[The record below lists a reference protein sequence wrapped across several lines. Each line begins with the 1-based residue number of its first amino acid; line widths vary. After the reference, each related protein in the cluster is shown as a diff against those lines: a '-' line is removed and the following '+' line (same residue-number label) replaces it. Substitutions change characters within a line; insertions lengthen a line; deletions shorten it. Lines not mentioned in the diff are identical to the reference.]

1 MGKVP
6 LLSAEQEVALARLIE
21 RSDRA
26 AKNKLI
32 ESNLRFV
39 VGMAQRFSG
48 RGLPLLDLI
57 QEGNIGLMR
66 AVEKFDHRRGCRFTT
81 YADLWVRQS
90 LTRALADQARTVR
103 LPVHKVEAITNWTSE
118 RERLRRSLG
127 REPTPEEISAR
138 TGIAPEKARA
148 LLRADQQPISLD
160 TPAGD
165 DGDAVLADFI
175 EDETAA
181 DPVHGVEEEQRRRTL
196 ARALEKLPERERR
209 IMQLRHGL
217 ADGKLRSFKEIGLEL
232 GLSHERIRQLEAKTM
247 VTLAELPELQ
257 CLREQV
263 W

>member
-1 MGKVP
+1 M
-6 LLSAEQEVALARLIE
+6 
-21 RSDRA
+21 
-26 AKNKLI
+26 
-32 ESNLRFV
+32 
-39 VGMAQRFSG
+39 
-48 RGLPLLDLI
+48 
-57 QEGNIGLMR
+57 
-66 AVEKFDHRRGCRFTT
+66 
-81 YADLWVRQS
+81 
-90 LTRALADQARTVR
+90 TRALADQARTVR
-103 LPVHKVEAITNWTSE
+103 LPVHKVEAITSWTCE